1 MSSLFEAAAEITR
14 PLGAAKPAPADL
26 KSYEYDDI
34 GLGWCIHV
42 GYELSWDDGRADVW
56 IHTLDLNTGQHLIP
70 LTLTDIPGADL
81 KGIEAVIAD
90 VEEGEAYEAAR
101 HLAETRNDDGDY
113 AHDRAAEKRHD
124 RVISGTGN
132 ASEQRELDAL
142 CRALKVQP

>member
-1 MSSLFEAAAEITR
+1 MSTDLFNAVGDICRTAYGIKGEK
-14 PLGAAKPAPADL
+14 PAAKAAPADL

-34 GLGWCIHV
+34 GLGWCIHC
-42 GYELSWDDGRADVW
+42 GYTIEWDDGRADVW

-101 HLAETRNDDGDY
+101 HLAESRNDDGDY
-113 AHDRAAEKRHD
+113 
-124 RVISGTGN
+124 S
-132 ASEQRELDAL
+132 LDAQRDRL
-142 CRALKVQP
+142 AAKEPTESQP